1 MSVLGKTDWTLRIV
15 AREASCQLTQGT
27 IYNYVSSKDDI
38 LYIWQKN
45 YKVIAAYPPSEHAA
59 NACPESKSNS
69 DAVGVRRH

>member
-1 MSVLGKTDWTLRIV
+1 M
-15 AREASCQLTQGT
+15 TQGT

-69 DAVGVRRH
+69 DVVGVRRH